1 MSKLQTEIRV
11 RAEGSGI
18 ILKPIVIVLVLLY
31 DTYIRNSDGHLA
43 LVAFA
48 LGQLA
53 YAATLFCVYR
63 FHYGAIS
70 FMPKPIRPSSR
81 RHLRFVCYKLSDQH
95 LLYITNDSYAAA
107 IILTWTTFDCL
118 SR

>member
-1 MSKLQTEIRV
+1 MITFRAMSKLQTNIRV

-18 ILKPIVIVLVLLY
+18 ILKPIVIILVLLY
-31 DTYIRNSDGHLA
+31 DTYIQNGDGHLA

-70 FMPKPIRPSSR
+70 FMPKPIRSSSH
-81 RHLRFVCYKLSDQH
+81 RHLRFVCYKLSDQRF
-95 LLYITNDSYAAA
+95 LYIINNPFM
-107 IILTWTTFDCL
+107 LQRLF
-118 SR
+118 